1 MAEQYSRLIAN
12 STYLSYA
19 KKYKIE
25 TKTKTGKPKPMT
37 TLAKSIYAYESKHL
51 KKGEKGLYY
60 Y

>member
-1 MAEQYSRLIAN
+1 MAEQYSRLVAHA
-12 STYLSYA
+12 TYLSYA

-25 TKTKTGKPKPMT
+25 IKTKTGKPKPMT
-37 TLAKSIYAYESKHL
+37 TLAKAIYAYETKHL